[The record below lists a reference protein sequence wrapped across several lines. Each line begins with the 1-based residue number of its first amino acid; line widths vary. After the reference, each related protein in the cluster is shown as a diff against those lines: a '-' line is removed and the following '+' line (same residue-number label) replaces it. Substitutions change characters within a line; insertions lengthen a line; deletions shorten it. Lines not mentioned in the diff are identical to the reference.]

1 MRLRPVFAL
10 GVLALALFE
19 LACSWFVMPMPGSQR
34 LATVELAYAF
44 YQWRWWVRGTCAL
57 LVLVGLRDAWRGG
70 TRWRIGAAVGLVVAA
85 GVAGAANFLMAA
97 DQMFLQPLALVVAPA
112 DKNKVPPER
121 LVVGVEIG
129 GDARAYPVMFI
140 GYHHQ
145 VRDKVGGTD
154 VLVTY
159 CTVCRTARVF
169 SPLLDGRPE
178 RFRLVGMDQW
188 NAMLEDQTTGS
199 WWRQATG
206 AAVAGPRK
214 GQRLAAIPS
223 RQTTLADWLVSH
235 PASLVMQ
242 ADAAAVAADNYPK
255 DDAFEKGTSRK
266 TLTGTDPESWHE
278 KAWVVGV
285 EIGDR
290 AKAYDWNRLRRE
302 RVINDQVGGTPI
314 VLVLGANGASFFVFE
329 RPDAETRFTLEEE
342 RLVGSA
348 GGVYST
354 SGSGPAGALKPVPA
368 SQEFWHSWRTF
379 HPGTETY

>member
-1 MRLRPVFAL
+1 
-10 GVLALALFE
+10 
-19 LACSWFVMPMPGSQR
+19 
-34 LATVELAYAF
+34 
-44 YQWRWWVRGTCAL
+44 
-57 LVLVGLRDAWRGG
+57 
-70 TRWRIGAAVGLVVAA
+70 
-85 GVAGAANFLMAA
+85 
-97 DQMFLQPLALVVAPA
+97 
-112 DKNKVPPER
+112 
-121 LVVGVEIG
+121 
-129 GDARAYPVMFI
+129 
-140 GYHHQ
+140 
-145 VRDKVGGTD
+145 
-154 VLVTY
+154 
-159 CTVCRTARVF
+159 
-169 SPLLDGRPE
+169 LDGRLE

-223 RQTTLADWLVSH
+223 RQTTLADWLASH

-242 ADAAAVAADNYPK
+242 ADAAAAAADNYPK

-285 EIGDR
+285 EIGGR

-302 RVINDQVGGTPI
+302 RVINDAVGGTPI
-314 VLVLGANGASFFVFE
+314 VLVLGADGATFFVFE

-348 GGVYST
+348 GAVYST
-354 SGSGPAGALKPVPA
+354 SGTGPAGALKPVPA